1 MNFSGESALAHSR
14 HDDFGPAGWKAL
26 LFVGG
31 TLLAFWSSHI
41 AAWAVVTYAKQGG
54 SHGNPVQVL
63 QVLEDRWDAGQML
76 QCADD
81 AGELG

>member
-1 MNFSGESALAHSR
+1 LLSRTLFALWSS
-14 HDDFGPAGWKAL
+14 DI
-26 LFVGG
+26 VGG
-31 TLLAFWSSHI
+31 YD
-41 AAWAVVTYAKQGG
+41 YAKWGG